1 MAKFLTAL
9 LGQKSL
15 EYDDSN
21 RKKIDYVSSL
31 VNFMELE
38 RTQRLVLLAKTVVIL
53 WGTYKWVK
61 YTRRSPGLLT
71 RTRIRTKLEVDAARK
86 QWSRSCARV
95 FCPLLCLSLFETSLS
110 YLMKIYVRCGCPL
123 LCLALSLPCT
133 VRDVRWCA
141 GRHVE

>member
-53 WGTYKWVK
+53 
-61 YTRRSPGLLT
+61 
-71 RTRIRTKLEVDAARK
+71 
-86 QWSRSCARV
+86 
-95 FCPLLCLSLFETSLS
+95 
-110 YLMKIYVRCGCPL
+110 
-123 LCLALSLPCT
+123 
-133 VRDVRWCA
+133 
-141 GRHVE
+141 